1 VKRAEKKALFT
12 VFSTFAG
19 GGGSSTGY
27 RLAGGTVLGMN
38 EFVEAARDT
47 YRANYP
53 NTIILPDDI
62 RNLTGKKI
70 LRKIGLK
77 QGELDI
83 LDGSPPCASFSMA
96 GKREKGWGEVKKY
109 SDTKQ
114 RVDDL
119 FFEFARVLKELQPK
133 VFVAENVKG
142 LTVGGAKNL
151 LGGKR
156 EGIFFNPPTIYK
168 ELVDCGYNV
177 TWKVLNA
184 AHYGV
189 AQTRER
195 LIFIGVR
202 KDLNIKPS
210 HPKRTSPRYITV
222 KEILKGIENDE
233 KYKYLNP
240 ELKTHKVLIELKEG
254 QDGSI
259 IMGEGKYF
267 NFRRL
272 KWNVPSPTITAS
284 GRHMIRH
291 PKEKR
296 LLTIKECKRIMSYPD
311 DFILIGTEN
320 QQWERLGRSVPPL
333 MMEAIASH
341 IYKEILCAE

>member
-1 VKRAEKKALFT
+1 
-12 VFSTFAG
+12 
-19 GGGSSTGY
+19 
-27 RLAGGTVLGMN
+27 MN

-47 YRANYP
+47 YKANYP
-53 NTIILPDDI
+53 NTIIIPADI
-62 RNLTGKKI
+62 RNLTGKRI

-119 FFEFARVLKELQPK
+119 FFEFARVLKEVQPK

-156 EGIFFNPPTIYK
+156 DGIFFNPPTIYK
-168 ELVDCGYNV
+168 ELINCGYDV
-177 TWKVLNA
+177 SWKVLNA

-210 HPKRTSPRYITV
+210 HPKRTSPRYVTV
-222 KEILKGIENDE
+222 REIFEGIKNEED
-233 KYKYLNP
+233 YISLNP
-240 ELKTHKVLIELKEG
+240 KFETHSVLLKLKEG
-254 QDGSI
+254 ENGSVI
-259 IMGEGKYF
+259 KGEGKYF
-267 NFRRL
+267 GWRRL
-272 KWNVPSPTITAS
+272 AWDKPSPTILTTS
-284 GRHMIRH
+284 VDSFRH

-296 LLTIKECKRIMSYPD
+296 LLTLQECKRIMSYPD
-311 DFILIGTEN
+311 DFVLTGTRG

-333 MMEAIASH
+333 MMEAVTSH